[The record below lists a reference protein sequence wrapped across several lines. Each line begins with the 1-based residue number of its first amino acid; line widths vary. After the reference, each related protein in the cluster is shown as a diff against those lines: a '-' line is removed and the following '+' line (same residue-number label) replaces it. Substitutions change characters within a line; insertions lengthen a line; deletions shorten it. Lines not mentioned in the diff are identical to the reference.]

1 MLFNSIAF
9 LIFFPIVL
17 GIYFILSNQYRWF
30 WLLICSCFFYMF
42 FKPEYILILF
52 FTIIIDYFAGIKIE
66 NTSDKN
72 KKKYWLIASL
82 ITNIGILAI
91 FKYFNF
97 INENITGLAL
107 LFHIKN
113 PIPALYIILPIGL
126 SFHTFQAM
134 SYTIEVY
141 KGRQKAEQ
149 HFGIYALYVMF
160 FPQLVAGP
168 IERPQNILPQLKKNQ
183 IFDYQNISD
192 GGKLILWGFFKKIC
206 IADRLSYFVNEVY
219 KNPSEHNAFQIII
232 AILFFSFQI
241 YCDFSAYSDIA
252 IGTAK
257 MMGID
262 LMKNFDR
269 PYSATSF
276 SEFWKRWHISLST
289 WFRDYLYIPL
299 GGNRK
304 GWIITY
310 INIFIVFLLS
320 GLWHGASW
328 TFIVWGSMH
337 GLALILESI
346 WQKYSNNSNTKKAT
360 KSFVQ
365 VFNMIFVFIIVSIA
379 WVFFRAKNF
388 DTIQLLAKQIYKFNW
403 QQVDLNTFGAN
414 MKVELILSFILIFIL
429 EIIQFFTRKE
439 GIIKSVTQL
448 SSPIRWSFYLFL
460 VFSILLIGAFH
471 QSQEFIYFQF

>member
-1 MLFNSIAF
+1 
-9 LIFFPIVL
+9 
-17 GIYFILSNQYRWF
+17 
-30 WLLICSCFFYMF
+30 MF

-66 NTSDKN
+66 NTTDKSN
-72 KKKYWLIASL
+72 KKLWLIAS
-82 ITNIGILAI
+82 IVANIGILAI
-91 FKYFNF
+91 FKYYNF
-97 INENITGLAL
+97 INDNITGLAL
-107 LFHIKN
+107 FFDIKN
-113 PIPALYIILPIGL
+113 PIPALKIILPIGL

-168 IERPQNILPQLKKNQ
+168 IERPQNILPQLKKKQ
-183 IFDYQNISD
+183 HFDYQNISD

-219 KNPSEHNAFQIII
+219 KNPNEHNAFQIII
-232 AILFFSFQI
+232 AIIFFSFQI

-269 PYSATSF
+269 PYTSTSF

-299 GGNRK
+299 GGNRN

-328 TFIVWGSMH
+328 TFIIWGAIH
-337 GLALILESI
+337 GIALITENV
-346 WQKYSNNSNTKKAT
+346 WQKIIRKSNEEKSNNNI
-360 KSFVQ
+360 VQ
-365 VFNMIFVFIIVSIA
+365 LLNMVFVFIVVSIA

-388 DTIQLLAKQIYKFNW
+388 ETIQLLVRQLYKFNW
-403 QQVDLNTFGAN
+403 QQIDLNAFGSN
-414 MKVELILSFILIFIL
+414 MKVELIMSIILIIVL
-429 EIIQFFTRKE
+429 EIIQFITRKE
-439 GIIKSVTQL
+439 GIIKAIKQL
-448 SSPIRWSFYLFL
+448 SSPIRWSFYLL
-460 VFSILLIGAFH
+460 IVFSILLIGAFH